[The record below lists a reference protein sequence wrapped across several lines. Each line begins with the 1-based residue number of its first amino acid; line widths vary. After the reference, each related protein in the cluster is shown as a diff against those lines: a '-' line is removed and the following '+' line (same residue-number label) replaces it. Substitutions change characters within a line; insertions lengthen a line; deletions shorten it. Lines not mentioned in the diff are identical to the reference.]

1 VAVAPESLG
10 GKWLRVPGM
19 TDLSGTGASRAAER
33 AKVQAA
39 RAAERAARLAEAT
52 AAEAEEGGGF
62 FNADLFTSNV
72 GFEEQTLAFGD
83 ALRVRLRFIHASNQ
97 HVDRF
102 VSRVVWPSASE
113 LCAYLAA
120 RPELVL
126 GKRVLELGSGT
137 GLCGLAVAL
146 LGARQVVLTDY
157 NDPAMELLADN
168 VALNGMQERCTCRKL
183 TWGDREGARALAVEA
198 GGLFDLVV
206 GTDVVYEP
214 ACIRPL
220 LSSAA
225 HLLRPDG
232 LFYLANCTIRYG
244 GLESRVKATAKE
256 LGMHET
262 VLPSIVGHDGRVD
275 LSTFRPPSGESA
287 SQSA

>member
-1 VAVAPESLG
+1 
-10 GKWLRVPGM
+10 M
-19 TDLSGTGASRAAER
+19 TDPFGSGAARAAER

-39 RAAERAARLAEAT
+39 RAAERAARLAEAA
-52 AAEAEEGGGF
+52 AAEAEDGG

-113 LCAYLAA
+113 LCTYLAA
-120 RPELVL
+120 RPELVR

-168 VALNGMQERCTCRKL
+168 VALNGVQERCLCRKL
-183 TWGDREGARALAVEA
+183 TWGDRESAHALAADA
-198 GGLFDLVV
+198 GGPFDLVI

-244 GLESRVKATAKE
+244 GLESRVKATATE

-262 VLPSIVGHDGRVD
+262 ALPSIQGQDGRVD
-275 LSTFRPPSGESA
+275 LSILRPPHCDSN
-287 SQSA
+287 